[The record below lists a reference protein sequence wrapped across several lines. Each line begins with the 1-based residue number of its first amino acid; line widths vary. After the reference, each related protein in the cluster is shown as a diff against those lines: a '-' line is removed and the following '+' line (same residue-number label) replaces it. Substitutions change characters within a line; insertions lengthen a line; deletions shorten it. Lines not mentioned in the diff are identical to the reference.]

1 MKVRMK
7 VDLSGTRDGLTWPP
21 RGSIMEMP
29 DDEARGYISAGMAE
43 PVTEFRDAETA
54 VVPKA
59 EERADAEDDAVLTK
73 SKGPSTRSTTKKS
86 LSDSKG

>member
-7 VDLSGTRDGLTWPP
+7 VDVSGTRNGVDWPK
-21 RGSIMEMP
+21 RGSVIEMSE
-29 DDEARGYISAGMAE
+29 DEARGYISAGMAE
-43 PVTEFRDAETA
+43 PVAEFRDAETA

-73 SKGPSTRSTTKKS
+73 SKGPSQRSSARK
-86 LSDSKG
+86 

>member
-7 VDLSGTRDGLTWPP
+7 VDISGTRGGVEWPP
-21 RGSIMEMP
+21 RGAVLECG
-29 DDEARGYISAGMAE
+29 DEEGRYLIHAGMAD

-59 EERADAEDDAVLTK
+59 EERADASEGLTTK
-73 SKGPSTRSTTKKS
+73 TGPTKGPVQRKS
-86 LSDSKG
+86 VRDSK